1 MGGLVSFQ
9 DAAMGDDEISR
20 DEFYRAVQGLATAM
34 DSGFAQINARLD
46 RLNSKTERH
55 GNDITRIDTLIEERE
70 KAATRDPAAR
80 WGAAGGVVAGVLA
93 ALWQWLGKP

>member
-1 MGGLVSFQ
+1 VSFM
-9 DAAMGDDEISR
+9 DTAMGDEDISR

-46 RLNSKTERH
+46 RLNSKTEKH
-55 GNDITRIDTLIEERE
+55 GNDIVRLETMVEERE
-70 KAATRDPAAR
+70 KASSKDPAAR